1 MDSLQKAISDVAE
14 NMEQI
19 ENDLDRYLDIFKR
32 FQAEQ
37 KLDEI
42 QKRLQQL
49 LEQQNALN
57 EEISNLKPETESSYI
72 PKICSRTTTELR

>member
-1 MDSLQKAISDVAE
+1 MDSLQKAISDLAE

-57 EEISNLKPETESSYI
+57 EEIST
-72 PKICSRTTTELR
+72 

>member
-1 MDSLQKAISDVAE
+1 MPENMEKNLEDLQKALDELDMDSLQKAINDLAE

-32 FQAEQ
+32 FQAEH

-42 QKRLQQL
+42 QKR
-49 LEQQNALN
+49 
-57 EEISNLKPETESSYI
+57 
-72 PKICSRTTTELR
+72 

>member
-1 MDSLQKAISDVAE
+1 MENNLKDLQSALDELDMNSVQKALSDLTE

-42 QKRLQQL
+42 QKRFL
-49 LEQQNALN
+49 
-57 EEISNLKPETESSYI
+57 
-72 PKICSRTTTELR
+72 

>member
-1 MDSLQKAISDVAE
+1 
-14 NMEQI
+14 MEQI
-19 ENDLDRYLDIFKR
+19 ESDLDRYLDIFKR

-49 LEQQNALN
+49 FEQQNAL
-57 EEISNLKPETESSYI
+57 SNQIEKLSPDTESVHIS
-72 PKICSRTTTELR
+72 KICRRTTKKFK